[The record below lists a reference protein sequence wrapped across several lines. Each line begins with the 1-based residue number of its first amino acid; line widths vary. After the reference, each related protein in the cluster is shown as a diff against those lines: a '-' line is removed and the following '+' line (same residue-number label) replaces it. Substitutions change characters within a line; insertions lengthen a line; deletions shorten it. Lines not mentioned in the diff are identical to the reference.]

1 MGIVITHFTEE
12 GMWLKLINVY
22 NVLGFP
28 DEVCSCVA
36 EYSDFWGLACVCACG
51 VQRLAPA
58 EGIVKY
64 SLKNKI
70 SWHLYKCN

>member
-28 DEVCSCVA
+28 NEVCSRVA
-36 EYSDFWGLACVCACG
+36 EYSNFCVLACVCA
-51 VQRLAPA
+51 
-58 EGIVKY
+58 
-64 SLKNKI
+64 KI
-70 SWHLYKCN
+70 GSSRKGSKIQS

>member
-1 MGIVITHFTEE
+1 
-12 GMWLKLINVY
+12 MWLKLINVY

-36 EYSDFWGLACVCACG
+36 QSFLGFGLCVCACG

-58 EGIVKY
+58 ERVVK
-64 SLKNKI
+64 
-70 SWHLYKCN
+70 